1 MPSRK
6 LGYYDDAV
14 SDVLRVDGLTTVAVE
29 RKKLLNAIK
38 LAAEDEFLG
47 SMIGSEPVP
56 TAMSDLRA
64 LRLRRI
70 CEYAGRSLS
79 AHEIA
84 AIFRMS
90 TRQAVRLHDQMESTY
105 PRLAKKWQLS
115 AVQSSATKVVLP
127 VDTPANKKAEIV
139 VLFKRREGPLAAE
152 RLIERAGLGARA
164 RLKEDEFQVIVP
176 ITDKPNE
183 AHELVRDTLGLAD
196 LHDAA
201 VEEAKKS
208 SGKRPGWLKGW

>member
-1 MPSRK
+1 MGTRS
-6 LGYYDDAV
+6 LGDYD
-14 SDVLRVDGLTTVAVE
+14 SDVNEVLRVDGLTAAATQRE
-29 RKKLLNAIK
+29 KLLKAIK

-56 TAMSDLRA
+56 TALSDLRA

-90 TRQAVRLHDQMESTY
+90 TRQAVRLHDQMESSY
-105 PRLAKKWQLS
+105 PLLAKKWQLA

-127 VDTPANKKAEIV
+127 VDAPATGKAEIV
-139 VLFKRREGPLAAE
+139 VMFKRREGPLAAD
-152 RLIERAGLGARA
+152 RLVERAGLGARVKV
-164 RLKEDEFQVIVP
+164 KEDEFQIVIP
-176 ITDKPNE
+176 ITSKPEE
-183 AHELVRDTLGLAD
+183 AHAIVRDTLGLD
-196 LHDAA
+196 RLHAA
-201 VEEAKKS
+201 ALVEAEGT
-208 SGKRPGWLKGW
+208 SGERRGGRTR